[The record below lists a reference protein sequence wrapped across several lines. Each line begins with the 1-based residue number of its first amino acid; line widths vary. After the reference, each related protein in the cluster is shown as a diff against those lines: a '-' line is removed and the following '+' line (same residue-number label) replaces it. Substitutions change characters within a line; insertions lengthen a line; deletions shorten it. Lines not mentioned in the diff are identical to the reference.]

1 MAQEPPKET
10 TPEVKPVP
18 EAANAGGSP
27 KFSLDDMLAS
37 AKDILGKL
45 QAKGSAAA
53 ADMQEELKE
62 LQAKIAD
69 EKTRDAYKAK
79 ATNFFGDLKGK
90 FGEFADEAD
99 DEIKEKFA
107 DVRKEFD
114 EKMAAYKSGKLMDEL
129 KADFTETVADAKE
142 EIKEFAEDLQET
154 LSNWKEKLFGGGGD
168 QPDQDGPKA
177 A

>member
-10 TPEVKPVP
+10 SPEVKPVP
-18 EAANAGGSP
+18 EAANQSGA
-27 KFSLDDMLAS
+27 KFGLDDMLAS
-37 AKDILGKL
+37 AKDILSKL

-53 ADMQEELKE
+53 AEMQEELKE

-69 EKTRDAYKAK
+69 EKTREAYKAK

-90 FGEFADEAD
+90 FSEFADEAD

-129 KADFTETVADAKE
+129 KADFNETVADAKE
-142 EIKEFAEDLQET
+142 DIKEFAEDVQET
-154 LSNWKEKLFGGGGD
+154 LSSWKEKLFGGD
-168 QPDQDGPKA
+168 DKPDKDGPQA